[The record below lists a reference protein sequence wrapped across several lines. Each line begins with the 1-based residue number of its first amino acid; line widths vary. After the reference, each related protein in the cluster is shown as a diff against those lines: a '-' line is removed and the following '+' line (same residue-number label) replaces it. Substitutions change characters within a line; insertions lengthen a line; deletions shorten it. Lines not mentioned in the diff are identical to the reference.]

1 MEKAYE
7 PKDIEAKWYSFWE
20 KEGYFVADNQRER
33 PYSIVIPPPNVTGSL
48 HIGHALNNTIQDILI
63 RWRRMQ
69 GYSVLWVPGTD
80 HAGIATQNVVEKE
93 LLKKSKTRESLQRE
107 AFVEMV
113 WQWKEEYG
121 GKIIEQ
127 LKRLGCSCDWSKLRF
142 TMDEGLSRAVREVFV
157 RLYKEGLI
165 YQGDYII
172 NWCPRCKTAIS
183 DIETDYRQETGYLYH
198 LKYPIKDSTKF
209 ILVATTRPETML
221 GDTAVAVNPEDAR
234 YKNLIGKVAI
244 LPILGREIP
253 IITDRFV
260 DLEFGTGAVKVTP
273 AHDANDFEIGK
284 RHSLQSINILN
295 PDATMNENAGHYS
308 GLDRF
313 AARDQLVEELK
324 NKGLVE
330 KIEDY
335 LYNITRCYRCHTII
349 EPYLSKQWF
358 VKMKPLAEP
367 AIEAVKLGRCQ
378 FVPKSWEK
386 TYFEWME
393 NIKDWCI
400 SRQIWWGHRIPVWY
414 CKDCGEKIVEVK
426 DPDRC
431 SCGSSSIY
439 QDEDVLDTWFSSSLW
454 PFSTMGWPEETEDLK
469 KFYPTSV
476 LSTGFDIIFFW
487 VARMMMMG
495 LKFRQDVPFHQV
507 YIHGLIRSEDGAKMS
522 KSSGNI
528 IDPLIIIEKYGCD
541 SLRFTLAV
549 LSGLGR
555 DVILSEERIEGY
567 RHFMNKLWNAER
579 FILMNLEDYDGKE
592 YEPKTLGQRWIASCL
607 SKTIKE
613 LTNHLEEFSFNL
625 ATGCTYEFVWHK
637 YCDWYL
643 EIAKLELADPT
654 ERKRTQ
660 HLLVKSL
667 DMILRLLHPFIPFIT
682 EELWQKLPNNSG
694 SIMTKDWPIAFFPAD
709 TKADEEM
716 ELIQSIIGGI
726 RNIRSTFK
734 IPPKEKLEVMVKS
747 DSAALKNYA
756 EYIMALAGL
765 ATITINP
772 ETKRPP
778 QSVVSVSSGIEVYVL
793 LSGLIDIDEEKKRI
807 TKRLSEVEEKLEKT
821 KKKIENSDFIQKAPQ
836 EVIEKERKK
845 EEDLIAE
852 KEKLIGLTEMLI
864 WEREKGDATFLE
876 RPKTLIKLSEPG
888 H

>member
-1 MEKAYE
+1 M
-7 PKDIEAKWYSFWE
+7 
-20 KEGYFVADNQRER
+20 
-33 PYSIVIPPPNVTGSL
+33 
-48 HIGHALNNTIQDILI
+48 
-63 RWRRMQ
+63 
-69 GYSVLWVPGTD
+69 
-80 HAGIATQNVVEKE
+80 
-93 LLKKSKTRESLQRE
+93 
-107 AFVEMV
+107 
-113 WQWKEEYG
+113 
-121 GKIIEQ
+121 KIIEQ
-127 LKRLGCSCDWSKLRF
+127 LKRLGCSCDWSRLRF

-183 DIETDYRQETGYLYH
+183 DIETDYREIAGHLYY
-198 LKYPIKDSTKF
+198 LKYPIKDSDRF

-234 YKNLIGKVAI
+234 YKDLIGKKVI

-253 IITDRFV
+253 IIADRFV

-273 AHDANDFEIGK
+273 AHDPNDFEIGK

-295 PDATMNENAGHYS
+295 PDATMNENAGPYA

-313 AARDQLVEELK
+313 AARQRLVEELK
-324 NKGLVE
+324 NKGLIE

-335 LYNITRCYRCHTII
+335 SYNITRCYRCQTVI

-367 AIEAVKLGRCQ
+367 AIEAVKSGECQ

-414 CKDCGEKIVEVK
+414 CRDCQEKIVETK
-426 DPDRC
+426 DPERC
-431 SCGSSSIY
+431 SCGSSNIY
-439 QDEDVLDTWFSSSLW
+439 QDEDVLDTWFSSALW

-469 KFYPTSV
+469 RFYPTSV

-495 LKFRQDVPFHQV
+495 LKFMADVPFKKV
-507 YIHGLIRSEDGAKMS
+507 YIHGLIRDQDGAKMS

-528 IDPLIIIEKYGCD
+528 IDPISIIEKYGCD
-541 SLRFTLAV
+541 SLRFTLGI

-555 DVILSEERIEGY
+555 DVIISEERIEGY

-592 YEPKTLGQRWIASCL
+592 YEPKTLGQRWIASEL
-607 SKTIKE
+607 SKTIE
-613 LTNHLEEFSFNL
+613 EVTSHLEEFSFNL
-625 ATGCTYEFVWHK
+625 ATACLYEFTWHK

-643 EIAKLELADPT
+643 EIAKLELANPD

-667 DMILRLLHPFIPFIT
+667 DIILRLLHPFIPFIT
-682 EELWQKLPNNSG
+682 EELWRKLPNNSG
-694 SIMTKDWPIAFFPAD
+694 SIMTEDWPIAFFPAD
-709 TKADEEM
+709 TDAFEEM
-716 ELIQSIIGGI
+716 KIIQSVITGI

-747 DSAALKNYA
+747 DSAILKKYV
-756 EYIMALAGL
+756 EYIIALARL
-765 ATITINP
+765 SQISIDPEIT
-772 ETKRPP
+772 KPP
-778 QSVVSVSSGIEVYVL
+778 QSAVFISCGIETYIL
-793 LSGLIDIDEEKKRI
+793 LSGLIDIDQERKRI
-807 TKRLSEVEEKLEKT
+807 SERLADLKESLNKT
-821 KKKIENSDFIQKAPQ
+821 KKKLENKDFIQKAPQ
-836 EVIEKERKK
+836 EVIEKEKKK
-845 EEDLIAE
+845 EEGLI
-852 KEKLIGLTEMLI
+852 
-864 WEREKGDATFLE
+864 
-876 RPKTLIKLSEPG
+876 
-888 H
+888 